1 MDRIDLIAERQPG
14 LWPLRDQIRKLG
26 TDNLSHFG
34 NHYTH
39 EGGYSLQQN
48 PDELASLTMLLRER
62 AWWWMEAMRL
72 NGRFWG
78 APVYLEI
85 GSASGGTA
93 RWLQEQIH
101 FPIVLS
107 IDDGGHH
114 RAPEQDQNFAAIE
127 NARGDGER
135 GRVHRMR
142 GNSHSSAAEHFLRQH
157 LCDEDGKLC
166 LYVAAAFIDG
176 DHTYEGV
183 KKDVALVRP
192 FLSSGSVV
200 IFHDTVA
207 CEGVER
213 AWRESLNEF
222 IRPLANY
229 TGPNKPLGIGVG
241 VVP

>member
-14 LWPLRDQIRKLG
+14 LWPLRDQIRTLG

-34 NHYTH
+34 NGYAH

-62 AWWWMEAMRL
+62 AWWWMEAMWRREDL
-72 NGRFWG
+72 QGG
-78 APVYLEI
+78 DPVYLEI

-93 RWLQEQIH
+93 RWLHEQVR
-101 FPIVLS
+101 FPVVLS

-114 RAPEQDQNFAAIE
+114 RAPEQDRNFGAI
-127 NARGDGER
+127 G
-135 GRVHRMR
+135 GRVVRMR
-142 GNSHSSAAEHFLRQH
+142 GDSHSSSAGHFLRQH

-166 LYVAAAFIDG
+166 RYVAAAFIDG
-176 DHTYEGV
+176 DHSYEGV

-207 CEGVER
+207 CEGVRR
-213 AWRESLNEF
+213 AWEESLNEF